1 MNNFFIIFITKIY
14 IYSER
19 NTLFFSSSNP
29 QEIPTLFKSYY
40 WNLLI
45 LVMPSLVI
53 MNIKVTSYSFP
64 SQSWVCPLK
73 TSHGTF
79 LCLAQESNLRH
90 LACFRAL
97 WSECNLSA
105 ALNRKLFSHT
115 NLIRS
120 LTSILIGWKFTFTVN
135 NVFFWGAFIIMK
147 AKLCR

>member
-1 MNNFFIIFITKIY
+1 MNNFFYHFYYKNIY
-14 IYSER
+14 LLRKKYSF
-19 NTLFFSSSNP
+19 LFF
-29 QEIPTLFKSYY
+29 FKSSRNSYAFQI
-40 WNLLI
+40 LL
-45 LVMPSLVI
+45 LKSFDSGNAVTGHYQ
-53 MNIKVTSYSFP
+53 NHKVTSYSFP

-97 WSECNLSA
+97 WSECNMSA

-115 NLIRS
+115 NSIRS

-135 NVFFWGAFIIMK
+135 NVLFLGFYNDESQVV
-147 AKLCR
+147 